1 MSESRPQAQQGTEVH
16 SVGGM
21 SRWSIALGGLT
32 NRDFRWYWLGRL
44 TSLAAFQ
51 MDGVAQG
58 WLVYELTGSA
68 LSLGWVSA
76 SRSVTLLLVSLYG
89 GVLSDRFQKRSILIW
104 IRWIR
109 LLAHLAVALLISLG
123 AIQVWHLAA
132 RAMVAGVLLALIM
145 PAERAIVPE
154 LVDRKTLLN
163 AFSLTSIATGLMG
176 VLAAWV
182 AGLLIDM
189 VGVGAVY
196 YAIVV
201 FHLLTVIIVAQLPRT
216 GRKREASESAWTDL
230 VRAVRYITHQPVL
243 LALLGLALAT
253 VVLARPY
260 RTLMPTYAK
269 DVMGFGCAGLGM
281 LTAAPELGSLLSSV
295 AMASL
300 GRFRGKGKLLLVA
313 GTVLGASLLVF
324 GNVRVLGLV
333 LFFLILAGFMNNI
346 CLVVTQTLLQVN
358 AEDQFLGRVMSLQ
371 IMMSGLV
378 PLGALPASAIAD
390 RAGVPVAVSALG
402 ALLVA
407 IFGVV
412 ALLPRV
418 RRLE

>member
-1 MSESRPQAQQGTEVH
+1 
-16 SVGGM
+16 
-21 SRWSIALGGLT
+21 
-32 NRDFRWYWLGRL
+32 
-44 TSLAAFQ
+44 
-51 MDGVAQG
+51 
-58 WLVYELTGSA
+58 
-68 LSLGWVSA
+68 
-76 SRSVTLLLVSLYG
+76 
-89 GVLSDRFQKRSILIW
+89 
-104 IRWIR
+104 
-109 LLAHLAVALLISLG
+109 
-123 AIQVWHLAA
+123 
-132 RAMVAGVLLALIM
+132 
-145 PAERAIVPE
+145 
-154 LVDRKTLLN
+154 
-163 AFSLTSIATGLMG
+163 
-176 VLAAWV
+176 
-182 AGLLIDM
+182 
-189 VGVGAVY
+189 
-196 YAIVV
+196 
-201 FHLLTVIIVAQLPRT
+201 
-216 GRKREASESAWTDL
+216 
-230 VRAVRYITHQPVL
+230 
-243 LALLGLALAT
+243 

>member
-1 MSESRPQAQQGTEVH
+1 MSQSGPQSRQGAEMDNL
-16 SVGGM
+16 GGM
-21 SRWSIALGGLT
+21 SRWAIAFGALR
-32 NRDFRWYWLGRL
+32 NRQFFWYWLGRL

-76 SRSVTLLLVSLYG
+76 SRSITLLLVSLYG
-89 GVLSDRFQKRSILIW
+89 GVLSDRFDKRNILIW

-109 LLAHLAVALLISLG
+109 LLAHLAIAVLISVG
-123 AIQVWHLAA
+123 AIQVWHLAT
-132 RAMVAGVLLALIM
+132 RSMIAGVLLALIM

-154 LVDRKTLLN
+154 LVDRQTLLN
-163 AFSLTSIATGLMG
+163 AFALTSIATGLMG
-176 VLAAWV
+176 MLAAWA
-182 AGLLIDM
+182 AGLMIDT

-201 FHLLTVIIVAQLPRT
+201 FHLLTVVVVAQLPRT
-216 GRKREASESAWTDL
+216 GQKREVSSSMWTDL
-230 VRAVRYITHQPVL
+230 VEVLRYITHRPVL

-253 VVLARPY
+253 VVLGRPY

-269 DVMGFGCAGLGM
+269 RVMGFGAAGLGV
-281 LTAAPELGSLLSSV
+281 LTAAPQLGSLLSSL

-300 GRFRGKGKLLLVA
+300 GHFRAKGRLLLVA
-313 GTVLGASLLVF
+313 GIVLGTSLFAF

-333 LFFLILAGFMNNI
+333 LLSLILAGFMNNV

-358 AEDQFLGRVMSLQ
+358 VEDRFLGRVMSLQ
-371 IMMSGLV
+371 IMMSGLI
-378 PLGALPASAIAD
+378 PLGTLPASAVAD
-390 RAGVPVAVSALG
+390 WAGVPVAVSTLG

-407 IFGVV
+407 VFGVV
-412 ALLPRV
+412 ALSPRV